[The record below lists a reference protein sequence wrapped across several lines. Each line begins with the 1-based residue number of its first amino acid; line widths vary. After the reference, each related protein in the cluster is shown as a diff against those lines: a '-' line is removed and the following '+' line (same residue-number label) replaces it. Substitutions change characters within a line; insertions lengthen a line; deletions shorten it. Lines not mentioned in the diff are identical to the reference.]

1 MRGPANMD
9 KLRAKDLR
17 AVIEV
22 AHSLNEIDGPTEFET
37 AVLPLLGGL
46 VPSDIAAFNLV
57 MPASRVALRP
67 AVDPPDSHFPN
78 SNEILGAYA
87 HQNPLISACP
97 RRQETLKISDFLTRR
112 ELHRLEIYDLLY
124 GPTSVEYQMA
134 FTLPA
139 PVGQVIGFAFN
150 RGKPDFSERDRIVL
164 DAVRPFVARAYEHVT
179 APLPRFSASE
189 LGLTR
194 RQAEVLRCLAAGL
207 SNAQIARD
215 LTVSE
220 RTVGKHLENVYA
232 RLGVTNRTAAVARA
246 FGGDRP
252 QS

>member
-1 MRGPANMD
+1 MD
-9 KLRAKDLR
+9 RLGARDLR
-17 AVIEV
+17 AIIEV

-37 AVLPLLGGL
+37 VVLPLLGGL
-46 VPSDIAAFNLV
+46 VPSDIASFNLV
-57 MPASRVALRP
+57 MPASRMALRP
-67 AVDPPDSHFPN
+67 AVDPPGSHFPN
-78 SNEILGAYA
+78 GNEILGAYA
-87 HQNPLISACP
+87 HQNPLIRAG
-97 RRQETLKISDFLTRR
+97 RREALKISDFLTRR
-112 ELHRLEIYDLLY
+112 ELHRLDIYDLLY

-164 DAVRPFVARAYEHVT
+164 DAVRPFVAKAYEHVT
-179 APLPRFSASE
+179 APLPRFSAGE

-194 RQAEVLRCLAAGL
+194 RQTEVLRRLAAGL

-215 LTVSE
+215 LAVSE

-246 FGGDRP
+246 FGGW
-252 QS
+252 SES

>member
-1 MRGPANMD
+1 MD
-9 KLRAKDLR
+9 KLSARDLR
-17 AVIEV
+17 AIIEV
-22 AHSLNEIDGPTEFET
+22 AHSLNEIDGPMEFET

-46 VPSDIAAFNLV
+46 VPSDIASFNLV
-57 MPASRVALRP
+57 MPASRMALRP

-78 SNEILGAYA
+78 GNEILGAYA
-87 HQNPLISACP
+87 RQNPLIRAG
-97 RRQETLKISDFLTRR
+97 RREALKISDFLTRR
-112 ELHRLEIYDLLY
+112 ELHRLDIYDLLY

-194 RQAEVLRCLAAGL
+194 RQTEVVRCLAAGL

-215 LTVSE
+215 LAVSE
-220 RTVGKHLENVYA
+220 RTVGKHLEHVYA
-232 RLGVTNRTAAVARA
+232 RLGVTSRTAAVARA
-246 FGGDRP
+246 LGVGWP
-252 QS
+252 ES